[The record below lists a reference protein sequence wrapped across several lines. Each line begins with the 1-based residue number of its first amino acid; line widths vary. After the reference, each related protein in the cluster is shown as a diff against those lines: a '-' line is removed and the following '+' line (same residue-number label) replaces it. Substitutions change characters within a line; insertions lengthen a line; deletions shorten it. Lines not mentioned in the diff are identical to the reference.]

1 MITFSKKA
9 SDPDSAVTLGEY
21 TQTADQQ
28 SAADKY
34 QQIISNLASSKPRLS
49 PQAIAEMVQ
58 ASNVITQMVGQA
70 YNTQVNNTLKQAQ
83 ALGLPHFNLEK
94 LGRTYYGQQGTVVT
108 SFDDP
113 KVIRMREIK
122 AELQSG
128 ITDPQRIRAL
138 QTEAQGIY
146 QGGQSGR

>member
-1 MITFSKKA
+1 LITLSKKTV
-9 SDPDSAVTLGEY
+9 DPDSAVVLGEFA
-21 TQTADQQ
+21 QTVDQQ
-28 SAADKY
+28 SAVQKLKAF
-34 QQIISNLASSKPRLS
+34 ISNLSSATPRID
-49 PQAIAEMVQ
+49 PQIITEIAQ
-58 ASNVITQMVGQA
+58 ASQVVADMMGQT
-70 YNTQVNNTLKQAQ
+70 YNRQLDATLKQAR
-83 ALGLPHFNLEK
+83 ASGLEDFNVEK
-94 LGRTYYGQQGTVVT
+94 LGRTYYGQQGTVGT

-138 QTEAQGIY
+138 QIEAQGIY